1 MVHGRDAHAT
11 YLRTD
16 VVDDMKTGL
25 FLGLATL
32 DLIYLAEKPPGEN
45 QKVVASDCTIAAGG
59 PAANAAVT
67 FGYLGNEAI
76 WAGVLGIHAIAQL
89 IKNDLD
95 RYNVRI
101 VDLSPGRSDSP
112 PVSSIIVTQGTG
124 GRSVIS
130 MNATKS
136 QVESQ
141 TINQDIL
148 TSVNIVLI
156 DGHQIPASIEI
167 AQLAKSKNVPI
178 VLDGGSWKPGLDE
191 ILPFIEWAVCSDNF
205 YPPNCD
211 NSEQVFAY
219 LSAAGIPNI
228 AITRGEKPILYLSN
242 GKYSSLEIPQIQA
255 TDTLGAGDIFHGA
268 FCHYIL
274 QDNFIDSLTEAA
286 KIASHSCNFFGT
298 RNWINKS

>member
-1 MVHGRDAHAT
+1 MHGRDAHAT

-67 FGYLGNEAI
+67 FGYLGNAAI
-76 WAGVLGIHAIAQL
+76 WAGVLGTHAIAQL
-89 IKNDLD
+89 IKTDLAE
-95 RYNVRI
+95 YNVRI
-101 VDLSPGRSDSP
+101 VDLSPGRSHSP
-112 PVSSIIVTQGTG
+112 PVSSIIVTEKTG
-124 GRSVIS
+124 DRAVIS
-130 MNATKS
+130 INATKS
-136 QVESQ
+136 QVDSQ
-141 TINQDIL
+141 TINPEIL
-148 TSVNIVLI
+148 TSVNIILM
-156 DGHQIPASIEI
+156 DGHQIPASTEI
-167 AQLAKSKNVPI
+167 ARIAKSKNIPI
-178 VLDGGSWKPGLDE
+178 VLDGGSWKPGLEE

-205 YPPNCD
+205 YPPNCCK
-211 NSEQVFAY
+211 SEEVFAY

-228 AITRGEKPILYLSN
+228 AITHGEKPILYLNN
-242 GKYSSLEIPQIQA
+242 GKYGSLEIPQIQA

-274 QDNFIDSLTEAA
+274 QSHFIDSLTAAA
-286 KIASHSCNFFGT
+286 KIASHSCKFFGT
-298 RNWINKS
+298 RDWMNKS